1 MKITIDNL
9 TINQNISYAGLGEL
23 NCYFTNIYTKL
34 EIGVNF
40 LVGPLSGSAWALSY
54 YICKGNNK
62 YTQND
67 TDCVIKCND
76 KEIKLNGLKKLSY
89 YVGEF
94 SSIDFSVKTKI
105 KYALLRSNLNFT
117 YKQITEMFMFEDTYL
132 KRKLKQLSHNKW
144 IYSFAIGFSQ
154 GKKIF
159 CFPWMT
165 AESMSSQ
172 LYRLSVLANIAEEN
186 DLCLIIPV
194 EDCSFL
200 LSDENKFEHNN
211 IYFN

>member
-1 MKITIDNL
+1 MKIIIENL
-9 TINQNISYAGLGEL
+9 TINQNISHASIGEL
-23 NCYFTNIYTKL
+23 NCYFTNIYAEFEK
-34 EIGVNF
+34 GVNF

-54 YICKGNNK
+54 YMCNGSNK
-62 YTQND
+62 YTHND
-67 TDCVIKCND
+67 TDGVIKCND
-76 KEIKLNGLKKLSY
+76 KEIKLSGLKKLSY

-94 SSIDFSVKTKI
+94 GSIDFSVKTKI
-105 KYALLRSNLNFT
+105 KYALMRSKNNYT
-117 YKQITEMFMFEDTYL
+117 YKQIVEMFKLEDTFL
-132 KRKLKQLSHNKW
+132 KRKLKYLSHNKW

-154 GKKIF
+154 GEKIF

-172 LYRLSVLANIAEEN
+172 LYRLSVLANIAEKN
-186 DLCLIIPV
+186 DLCVIIPV

-200 LSDENKFEHNN
+200 LSAENKFEHND